1 MAGRIDVVGLGPGDE
16 NGIPLGTLRL
26 LRGADRLWLRTEKHP
41 VVRWLREEGISFQ
54 TFDHLY
60 EKHADFESVYE
71 AIAESLLEEAASG
84 ASPVYAV
91 PGHPMVAE
99 RSVQLLLA
107 RGADRGVKVDVRG
120 GGSFLDAAFARLGID
135 PVEGF
140 ALLDGTDLDASRI
153 DPRLHLIIGQVYDRM
168 VASDVKLALMEVFPD
183 EYPITVASSLGVE
196 GRERMSRM
204 PLFSLDQDGE
214 FDDWTLVYV
223 SPAEDSGILRRRFDT
238 LTEVIAHLR
247 GPEGCPWDRKQT
259 HQSLR
264 KYLLEEAYE
273 FLEAVG
279 EEDVEAMAEELGDI
293 LLQVVLHA
301 QIAREEGYF
310 DIRDVVGLL
319 TEKLIRRHPHVFG
332 EDRASDAEDV
342 REKWEAI
349 KERERAEKGRPQA
362 ESLLDGVPRFPA
374 LLQATEL
381 QKRAAQVGFDWSRRE
396 DVRDKLL
403 EELEELFR
411 ADAFE
416 KREEELG
423 DLLFSAVALARFFE
437 VDAEQALLTACRKFI
452 RRFRFVEQRAAEAGE
467 PVESFSLERLDAW
480 WDEAKRRGV

>member
-1 MAGRIDVVGLGPGDE
+1 MAGTIIVLGLGPGDE
-16 NGIPLGTLRL
+16 SGIPLGTLRL
-26 LRGADRLWLRTEKHP
+26 LREADKIRLRTEKHP
-41 VVRWLREEGISFQ
+41 VVRWLRREGIAFQ

-60 EKHADFESVYE
+60 EAHADFESVYG
-71 AIAESLLEEAASG
+71 AIAESLLQEAASG
-84 ASPVYAV
+84 ASLIYAV

-99 RSVQLLLA
+99 RSVRMLLA
-107 RGADRGVKVDVRG
+107 KGPDRGVKVDVRG
-120 GGSFLDAAFARLGID
+120 GGSFLDTAFARLGID

-140 ALLDGTDLDASRI
+140 AMLDGTALEASRI
-153 DPRLHLIIGQVYDRM
+153 DPRLHLIVGQVYDRM

-183 EYPITVASSLGVE
+183 EYPVTVASCLGME
-196 GRERMSRM
+196 GRERVSRM
-204 PLFSLDQDGE
+204 PLYALDREDR

-223 SPAEDSGILRRRFDT
+223 PPSGDSSTLHRRFDT

-259 HQSLR
+259 HRSLR

-279 EEDVEAMAEELGDI
+279 EEDFEAMAEELGDV

-310 DIRDVVGLL
+310 DIRDVIGRL

-332 EDRASDAEDV
+332 EDEASDAEDV
-342 REKWEAI
+342 KGKWEAI
-349 KERERAEKGRPQA
+349 KERERAEKGLPKA

-374 LLQATEL
+374 LIRATEL
-381 QKRAAQVGFDWSRRE
+381 QKRAAKVGFDWVSKE
-396 DVRDKLL
+396 DVRVKLM
-403 EELEELFR
+403 EELEELFQ
-411 ADAFE
+411 ADSPE

-423 DLLFSAVALARFFE
+423 DLLFSAVALARFFGA
-437 VDAEQALLTACRKFI
+437 DAEQALLDACRKFD
-452 RRFRFVEQRAAEAGE
+452 RRFRFVEQRAAETGE
-467 PVESFSLERLDAW
+467 RLETFSLEQLDKW
-480 WDEAKRRGV
+480 WDEAKIRGL

>member
-1 MAGRIDVVGLGPGDE
+1 MAKAVTVVGLGPGDE

-26 LRGADRLWLRTEKHP
+26 LRGANPLWLRTEKHP
-41 VVRWLREEGISFQ
+41 VVRWLRKEGISFR
-54 TFDHLY
+54 TFDYLY
-60 EKHADFESVYE
+60 EAHADFESVYE
-71 AIAESLLEEAASG
+71 AIAESLLQEAISG

-99 RSVQLLLA
+99 RSVRLLLA
-107 RGADRGVKVDVRG
+107 KGPERGVKIDVKG
-120 GGSFLDAAFARLGID
+120 GSSFLDMAFARLGID

-140 ALLDGTDLDASRI
+140 ALLDGTALDASRI

-183 EYPITVASSLGVE
+183 EYPVIVASCLGME
-196 GRERMSRM
+196 GKERLSRM
-204 PLFSLDQDGE
+204 PLFSLDREDR
-214 FDDWTLVYV
+214 FDDWTMVYV
-223 SPAEDSGILRRRFDT
+223 PPSQDSGILHRRFDT
-238 LTEVIAHLR
+238 LTDVIAHLR

-259 HQSLR
+259 HHSLR

-279 EEDVEAMAEELGDI
+279 EEDFEAMAEELGDV

-310 DIRDVVGLL
+310 DIRDVIGRL

-332 EDRASDAEDV
+332 KDRASDAEDV
-342 REKWEAI
+342 KEKWEAI
-349 KERERAEKGRPQA
+349 KEREREEKGRPKVK
-362 ESLLDGVPRFPA
+362 SLLDDVPRFPA
-374 LLQATEL
+374 LLKATEL
-381 QKRAAQVGFDWSRRE
+381 QKRAAKVGFDWDRKE
-396 DVRDKLL
+396 DVRVKLQ

-411 ADAFE
+411 ADSPE

-423 DLLFSAVALARFFE
+423 DVLFSAVALARFFE
-437 VDAEQALLTACRKFI
+437 VDAEQALLTACRKFS
-452 RRFRFVEQRAAEAGE
+452 RRFRFVEQRAAETGKGM
-467 PVESFSLERLDAW
+467 ESYSLEQLDKW
-480 WDEAKRRGV
+480 WDEAKNRGF

>member
-1 MAGRIDVVGLGPGDE
+1 MKTEFPSARCASCAERIAFGCARRNIPWSAGCR
-16 NGIPLGTLRL
+16 
-26 LRGADRLWLRTEKHP
+26 
-41 VVRWLREEGISFQ
+41 EGISFQ

-71 AIAESLLEEAASG
+71 AIAESLLRRRHPAPPRFMPFPAIPWWRSG
-84 ASPVYAV
+84 RCSCSW
-91 PGHPMVAE
+91 PGE
-99 RSVQLLLA
+99 T
-107 RGADRGVKVDVRG
+107 DRGVKVDVRG

-480 WDEAKRRGV
+480 WDEAKRRGF